1 MYSQIN
7 ILTVKST
14 GVFVYTIKKE

>member
-1 MYSQIN
+1 MYSQID